1 MERVLLGKYYVVTF
15 AYFVNWF
22 DSTHDTLSLRHNR
35 VFVSGADHSLT
46 GTPRSKLTGILQITA
61 FSRLAEQGIC
71 SNILRQQACLRAVW
85 GWRDGSSVTS
95 SHSEVFM
102 EDRALSNSSTTT
114 TNLQSSAK
122 PHQSRGVWVLT
133 AYGVSGLVLFGILL
147 YYFSTY
153 VTH

>member
-1 MERVLLGKYYVVTF
+1 
-15 AYFVNWF
+15 
-22 DSTHDTLSLRHNR
+22 
-35 VFVSGADHSLT
+35 
-46 GTPRSKLTGILQITA
+46 
-61 FSRLAEQGIC
+61 
-71 SNILRQQACLRAVW
+71 
-85 GWRDGSSVTS
+85 
-95 SHSEVFM
+95 M

-122 PHQSRGVWVLT
+122 PHQSRGIWVLT